1 MAHRVLARLERG
13 QLVAA
18 AVTKRRREVAQQRP
32 RVLAPAVREGRRDED
47 RAHGVPLARL
57 EEPGHLSTNQPVT
70 STRRRRDHLIYALPG
85 TGSSCRRASALR
97 AATCESGEGGSAA
110 AGEKRRGGLR
120 RRRRRRQ
127 NAKQWSFHSCR
138 Q

>member
-18 AVTKRRREVAQQRP
+18 AVTKRRREVAQQGP

-57 EEPGHLSTNQPVT
+57 EEPGHLCTKSTSEFGAELTDET
-70 STRRRRDHLIYALPG
+70 SLAWRP
-85 TGSSCRRASALR
+85 R
-97 AATCESGEGGSAA
+97 AATI
-110 AGEKRRGGLR
+110 
-120 RRRRRRQ
+120 
-127 NAKQWSFHSCR
+127 
-138 Q
+138 

>member
-18 AVTKRRREVAQQRP
+18 AVADGGRVLALQRT

-57 EEPGHLSTNQPVT
+57 EEPGHLSTKST
-70 STRRRRDHLIYALPG
+70 SDIDATP
-85 TGSSCRRASALR
+85 SC
-97 AATCESGEGGSAA
+97 
-110 AGEKRRGGLR
+110 
-120 RRRRRRQ
+120 
-127 NAKQWSFHSCR
+127 
-138 Q
+138 